1 MRLQNLVQIRQNFP
15 DRGLPDVAGAVRA
28 EMENAEWARAVQP
41 GSRIAVGVGSRGIT
55 NIDII
60 ARSVVDFWKS
70 RDVKPFLIPVMG
82 SHGAA
87 SAQGQADVLA
97 HYGISEGTM
106 GAPVTAE
113 LP

>member
-28 EMENAEWARAVQP
+28 EMETAGWALAVKP

-60 ARSVVDFWKS
+60 ARSVVGFWKS
-70 RDVKPFLIPVMG
+70 RDVKPYQMDALDKLSKLLGYHKEQNLF
-82 SHGAA
+82 
-87 SAQGQADVLA
+87 ADATVHL
-97 HYGISEGTM
+97 HFDSEDEN
-106 GAPVTAE
+106 A
-113 LP
+113 